1 MEKLQQVQR
10 YSEQPDTQNID
21 ESEKE
26 ERNKRIK
33 KEMSKLSKIFK
44 DADVDE
50 DKRRYLANAISNLAF
65 MSVLLEDLQQ
75 DILDKG
81 YIEHYKNGENQYG
94 TKDSTAVKIYN
105 VTLRNFNAL
114 IKTLAAFLPTAEDNN
129 DGQDALAQFLM
140 GKS

>member
-1 MEKLQQVQR
+1 MQQVQR
-10 YSEQPDTQNID
+10 YVEQPDTKEAD
-21 ESEKE
+21 ESTKE

-33 KEMSKLSKIFK
+33 KEMNKLTKIFK
-44 DADVDE
+44 DAEVDE
-50 DKRRYLANAISNLAF
+50 DKRRYLSTAISNLAF
-65 MSVLLEDLQQ
+65 MSVLLEDLQK

-114 IKTLAAFLPTAEDNN
+114 IKTLAAFLPKVEDNN

-140 GKS
+140 GK

>member
-1 MEKLQQVQR
+1 MQQVQR
-10 YSEQPDTQNID
+10 YVEQPDTKEAD
-21 ESEKE
+21 ESTKE

-33 KEMSKLSKIFK
+33 KEMNKLTKIFK
-44 DADVDE
+44 DAEVDE
-50 DKRRYLANAISNLAF
+50 DKRRYLSTAISNLAF
-65 MSVLLEDLQQ
+65 MSVLLEDLQK
-75 DILDKG
+75 DILEKG

-114 IKTLAAFLPTAEDNN
+114 IKTLAAFLPKVEDNN

-140 GKS
+140 GK

>member
-1 MEKLQQVQR
+1 MQQVQR

-33 KEMSKLSKIFK
+33 KEMRKLIKIFK

-75 DILDKG
+75 DILEKG
-81 YIEHYKNGENQYG
+81 YTEHYKNGENQYG

-114 IKTLAAFLPTAEDNN
+114 IKTLAAFLPKAEDNN

>member
-1 MEKLQQVQR
+1 MQQVQR
-10 YSEQPDTQNID
+10 YVEQPDTKEAD
-21 ESEKE
+21 ESTKE

-33 KEMSKLSKIFK
+33 KEMNKLTKIFK
-44 DADVDE
+44 DTEVDE
-50 DKRRYLANAISNLAF
+50 DKRRYLSAAISNLAF
-65 MSVLLEDLQQ
+65 MSVLLEDLQK
-75 DILDKG
+75 DILEKG

-114 IKTLAAFLPTAEDNN
+114 IKTLAAFLPKVEDNN

-140 GKS
+140 GK

>member
-1 MEKLQQVQR
+1 MQQVQR
-10 YSEQPDTQNID
+10 YSEQPDTKETD
-21 ESEKE
+21 ESMKE

-33 KEMSKLSKIFK
+33 KEMNKLTKIFK
-44 DADVDE
+44 DAEVDE
-50 DKRRYLANAISNLAF
+50 DKRRYLSTAISNLAF
-65 MSVLLEDLQQ
+65 MSVLLEDLQK

-114 IKTLAAFLPTAEDNN
+114 IKTLAAFLPKVEDSN